1 MGGIVGNKYYNNPQV
16 GQAFQGLAQMY
27 APPSAQD
34 VSALA
39 QADARRQ
46 EATRLQQLFVSG
58 ATPSESAALAGVQ
71 GYGQTP
77 QGYNYGVD
85 TDAATKRYGFDQGLE
100 GTKYTADANLRGGQF
115 DTLYGALGEGEVRP
129 AVPENEA
136 AMFGL
141 DGAIGGAAGV
151 PTRPSE
157 DEVRGANLQSQMRDM
172 TPDQLLGMALGDET
186 VMVQGPTGPTYSNP
200 GVAAASGAP
209 AYINKGAEAAPE
221 LLNWQA
227 PGGANGT
234 AVFDRATNSWIDTQT
249 QAPIPAGSTTFKA
262 QAQGGREDVTNSN
275 RTDFN
280 RVQQTVTTSDALID
294 QIEGLIQSQPG
305 AAGLPGSVQSLGQDL
320 AQVGRELAGAFGDD
334 MDGLVTQ
341 DMLAGLSAGGDQY
354 NPVYQQIRT
363 GMLQLAYLNA
373 QRDNPRGEVS
383 RFALERQIEA
393 LGQGLLSND
402 QSVLAALSMARDANS
417 RALQGA
423 NALVGQGGAPQPPAP
438 PSPPAPPASPGGDI
452 PTVTSPEEAMRLPSG
467 TRFRDPDGNI
477 RVVP

>member
-1 MGGIVGNKYYNNPQV
+1 MGGIVGNKYYNNPQI

-34 VSALA
+34 ISALA
-39 QADARRQ
+39 QADARRA

-77 QGYNYGVD
+77 QGYTYGVD
-85 TDAATKRYGFDQGLE
+85 TQAETARYGHDRNLE
-100 GTKYTADANLRGGQF
+100 GTKYTADSNMRGGMF
-115 DTLYGALGEGEVRP
+115 NTLYGALGEGEVRP
-129 AVPENEA
+129 AIPENEA

-141 DGAIGGAAGV
+141 EGAIGGAAGV

-157 DEVRGANLQSQMRDM
+157 DEVRGANLQEQLGLM
-172 TPDQLLGMALGDET
+172 TPEQQLGLALGDET
-186 VMVQGPTGPTYSNP
+186 VTVQGPNGPIYSNP
-200 GVAAASGAP
+200 GVAAATGAP

-227 PGGANGT
+227 PDGTNGT
-234 AVFDRATNSWIDTQT
+234 AMFDRTQNTWVDTQT
-249 QAPIPAGSTTFKA
+249 QTPIPAGSTTFKA

-280 RVQQTVTTSDALID
+280 RVQQTVSTSNALID
-294 QIEGLIQSQPG
+294 QLEGLIQSQAG
-305 AAGLPGSVQSLGQDL
+305 AAGLPGTLRSLGQDF

-334 MDGLVTQ
+334 MNGLVSE

-363 GMLQLAYLNA
+363 GLLQLAYLNA

-383 RFALERQIEA
+383 RFSLERQIEA

-402 QSVLAALSMARDANS
+402 QSILAGLSMARDANN

-423 NALVGQGGAPQPPAP
+423 DALIGQGGIPQPPVP
-438 PSPPAPPASPGGDI
+438 PTPPAPPAPAVPPVGTVEDGYRFLGGN
-452 PTVTSPEEAMRLPSG
+452 PS
-467 TRFRDPDGNI
+467 DPNSWE
-477 RVVP
+477 PAN